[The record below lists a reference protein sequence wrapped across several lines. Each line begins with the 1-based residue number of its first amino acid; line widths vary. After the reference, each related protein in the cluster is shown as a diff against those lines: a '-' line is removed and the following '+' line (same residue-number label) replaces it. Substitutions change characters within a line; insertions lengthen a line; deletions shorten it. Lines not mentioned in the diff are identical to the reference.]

1 MQPEMSADEVSN
13 RIIEFLGQHQ
23 PDFFCLNFANPDMV
37 GHTGV
42 MPAVIK
48 AVEKVDECLG
58 RVIEAGQN
66 AGYELIVIAD
76 HGNADFMVN
85 ADGSPNTAHTTNPV
99 PFILIS
105 NRIAEVNPGRLA
117 DIAPTILALMD
128 IPQPAEMTGV
138 SLIEK
143 KNN

>member
-1 MQPEMSADEVSN
+1 
-13 RIIEFLGQHQ
+13 
-23 PDFFCLNFANPDMV
+23 
-37 GHTGV
+37 
-42 MPAVIK
+42 
-48 AVEKVDECLG
+48 
-58 RVIEAGQN
+58 
-66 AGYELIVIAD
+66 
-76 HGNADFMVN
+76 MVN